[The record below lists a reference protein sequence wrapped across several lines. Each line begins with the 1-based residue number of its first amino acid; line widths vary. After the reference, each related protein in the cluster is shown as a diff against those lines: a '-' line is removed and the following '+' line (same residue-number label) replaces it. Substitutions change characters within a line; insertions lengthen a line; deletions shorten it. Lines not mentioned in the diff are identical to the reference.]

1 MTQTQPNETLN
12 DLLSP
17 YAEAIEADLRRWL
30 IAPGTPGSLT
40 EAMEYC
46 VLGGGKRLRPALVH
60 MSREAA
66 GGRRTTE
73 LSRRSAVAMELVHCY
88 SLVHDDLPAMD
99 NDTLRRGR
107 ATAHVRFGEAM
118 AVLTGDALLTRAFA
132 VLAEAGGSKS
142 ARVAAELA
150 RAAGPAGMIAGQ
162 VGDMGLC
169 DLPDGEE
176 GLQFIHL
183 HKTAVMVRAAA
194 RIGAICAGAP
204 AETLAA
210 LSCYG
215 EALGLAFQLFDDM
228 LDVTASAEQ
237 LGKTPGKD
245 AQAGKETHIS
255 RLGMDRARQR
265 GQELTRTAVEALKP
279 LGDSAGRLGALA
291 AALAARTS

>member
-1 MTQTQPNETLN
+1 MQAQPNETLS

-17 YAEAIEADLRRWL
+17 YTEAVEADLRRWL
-30 IAPGTPGSLT
+30 PAPGTPGTLA

-46 VLGGGKRLRPALVH
+46 VLGGGKRLRPVLVH
-60 MSREAA
+60 MAREAA
-66 GGRRTTE
+66 GGKRATE
-73 LSRRSAVAMELVHCY
+73 LSRRSAVAVELVHCY
-88 SLVHDDLPAMD
+88 SLVHDDLPSMD

-107 ATAHVRFGEAM
+107 PTAHVRFGEAM

-132 VLAEAGGSKS
+132 VLGEAGGGKS
-142 ARVAAELA
+142 ARVSAELA

-176 GLQFIHL
+176 GLQFIHM
-183 HKTAVMVRAAA
+183 HKTAALIRAAA
-194 RIGAICAGAP
+194 RIGAVCAGAP
-204 AETLAA
+204 AETLAP
-210 LSCYG
+210 LSRYG

-255 RLGMDRARQR
+255 RLGADRARQR
-265 GQELTRTAVEALKP
+265 GQELTATAVEALEP
-279 LGDSAGRLGALA
+279 LGQGAARLVALA
-291 AALAARTS
+291 EAMAARTS